1 MAMATTAKGYSLF
14 GMNLAAATKTGTIEI
29 MTITRIRRILFPQI
43 AMRTVPKTLKVGI
56 RSKNRAG
63 NNTVLLEDTVLLE
76 ITSSAD
82 RIFVL
87 LLQLRAH
94 STSTRMLRVIARG
107 RVEIGFVMPISGYNA
122 LIDSPTSI

>member
-1 MAMATTAKGYSLF
+1 
-14 GMNLAAATKTGTIEI
+14 